1 MIYYTI
7 EIEGIIFQVK
17 RLSLTVPLF
26 KVMHHD
32 GFMEIYKNPSSGN
45 WTTLFCSSSC
55 KDILAFKI
63 GPEIENYYR
72 LFILLA
78 FPSAS
83 PI

>member
-1 MIYYTI
+1 MSYYKI

-32 GFMEIYKNPSSGN
+32 GFMEIYKNPSSGT
-45 WTTLFCSSSC
+45 WTTLFNSSTTNDT
-55 KDILAFKI
+55 KAFQI

-78 FPSAS
+78 FPSAT